1 MSEFFL
7 ELFSEE
13 IPSSLQ
19 QNLRQE
25 LLNSFNKLFT
35 EKFIS
40 FKKSTSYSTPNRLI
54 IVFEGL
60 QKKVVLKSEEI
71 KGPNIKAPE
80 IALEGFVRSNNI
92 SKKDLFKKAIDKGEF
107 YFFKTKSKK
116 LDTQDLL
123 EEFVPL
129 VLQKIQWKKSMR
141 WGDFG
146 LNWGR
151 PLKSILALFD
161 KKKLTFNFHHLTSS
175 NSTFIDKEYEENKKT
190 FIDFKEYSN
199 FFKKLNIVINHEQR
213 KDLIE
218 KKLNE
223 ISNKKNIKIESNPKL
238 LDEVV
243 DLTDQPNVILCE
255 FDRKFLNIP
264 KEILIIT
271 MQHHQKYFPTFDK
284 KGNIT
289 NEFLVVTNK
298 KDSKGFIKLGN
309 ERVVEAR
316 LSDAEFFWQKDKSQN
331 LVKRVS
337 RLKSM
342 NYFKGLGTYF
352 DKVQRM
358 RKLGGMLSDELLISK
373 DMVEL
378 SASICKVDL
387 VSELVGEFPELQGI
401 MGGYFAE
408 AQGFDKDIC
417 KAISE
422 QYLPAGLNSK
432 IPKKPYSIALS
443 LADKIDTLVGFFG
456 INQKPTSSK
465 DPFALRRLALGVIK
479 IIVENKK
486 DFKIRDLISYASSL
500 YMDQGFEFENKS
512 MQNELVDFFMDRLK
526 FYMKD
531 EKIRHDIIQASTSSG
546 SLDQSV
552 VIFGKAKTLNKI
564 INKPNGIDLIS
575 SYKRASNILDSELKD
590 DKLDLSNTTDPGIF
604 KTELEKNLFKKIN
617 ELRKYFQNINKDEN
631 FEQSLANLAESKK
644 VVFDFFDNVIV
655 NEEDPTIKKNRL
667 ELIQMLC
674 KTFDY
679 YVNFSLIDSHK

>member
-54 IVFEGL
+54 IVFENV
-60 QKKVVLKSEEI
+60 QKQVVLKSEEI
-71 KGPNIKAPE
+71 KGPNITAPE

-92 SKKDLFKKAIDKGEF
+92 SKKDLFKKVTEKGEF

-141 WGDFG
+141 WGDFE

-199 FFKKLNIVINHEQR
+199 FFKKFNIIINHKQR
-213 KDLIE
+213 KELIE

-271 MQHHQKYFPTFDK
+271 MQYHQKYFPTFDK
-284 KGNIT
+284 RGNIT

-479 IIVENKK
+479 TIVENKK
-486 DFKIRDLISYASSL
+486 DFKIRDLIIYSSSL

-531 EKIRHDIIQASTSSG
+531 EKIRHDIIQASTSLG

-575 SYKRASNILDSELKD
+575 CYKRASSILHSELKD

-617 ELRKYFQNINKDEN
+617 ELRKYFQSINKDEN

-655 NEEDPTIKKNRL
+655 NEEDSAIKKNRL

-679 YVNFSLIDSHK
+679 YVNFSLIDSH